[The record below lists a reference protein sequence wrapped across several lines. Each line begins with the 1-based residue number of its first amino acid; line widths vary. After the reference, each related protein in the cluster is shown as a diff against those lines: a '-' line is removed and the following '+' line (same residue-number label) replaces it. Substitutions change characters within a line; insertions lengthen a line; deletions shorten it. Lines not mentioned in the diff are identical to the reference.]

1 MCGPPLALQRG
12 DAYVRPPTGLGYPRR
27 IVIIVLL
34 CTDVGADILR
44 RHQSDL
50 MPLRSEETADVMRS
64 AARLHSNRAR
74 WELACKFGKGR
85 PSHASAQD
93 DPSLHIQANNAV
105 QVLAQVDSKGHDGH
119 WLAPSSQTHQ
129 QIGRAH
135 V

>member
-1 MCGPPLALQRG
+1 
-12 DAYVRPPTGLGYPRR
+12 
-27 IVIIVLL
+27 
-34 CTDVGADILR
+34 
-44 RHQSDL
+44 

-129 QIGRAH
+129 HHNSVPAGGAGHPIKERSEEHTSELQSLMRNSSA
-135 V
+135 VFC